1 MECPHC
7 KTSFPPGV
15 LRCPNCGGEIT
26 PNIQSQNTG
35 LWMSITSMIL
45 GIINLLAVLGV
56 DSADDDVMGLIFL
69 FTVVTLILGIV
80 AIAQKNA
87 GKGMAIAGVVLAG
100 ITLFLL

>member
-1 MECPHC
+1 
-7 KTSFPPGV
+7 
-15 LRCPNCGGEIT
+15 
-26 PNIQSQNTG
+26 
-35 LWMSITSMIL
+35 MIL

-80 AIAQKNA
+80 AIAQKSA

>member
-1 MECPHC
+1 
-7 KTSFPPGV
+7 
-15 LRCPNCGGEIT
+15 
-26 PNIQSQNTG
+26 
-35 LWMSITSMIL
+35 MSITSMIL

-69 FTVVTLILGIV
+69 FTVATLILGIV